1 MTKAEKAA
9 KIIADEIKKNIAVL
23 EAKFG
28 YEEMLARCG
37 RILTI
42 DRIAYFSDSPYD
54 GNCKY
59 GRYMT
64 GLALYM
70 YYIERYNEQYVER
83 KDQERL
89 DELFRTACRE
99 AGYDQ
104 KAVDGLRWGG
114 RKDIRMRVLPKVVE
128 FFDEG
133 FLTDSEAAYRKA
145 WDEKPYKD
153 INYGWD

>member
-37 RILTI
+37 SILTI
-42 DRIAYFSDSPYD
+42 DNIAYFNDEHNGY
-54 GNCKY
+54 CKY
-59 GRYMT
+59 GRYTT

-70 YYIERYNEQYVER
+70 YYIERYNELYVER
-83 KDQERL
+83 KDRERL

-104 KAVDGLRWGG
+104 KVVDGLRWGG

-128 FFDEG
+128 FFDED
-133 FLTDSEAAYRKA
+133 FLTDSKEA
-145 WDEKPYKD
+145 YKKSLAEREPE
-153 INYGWD
+153 INYGW

>member
-23 EAKFG
+23 EAEFG

-37 RILTI
+37 RILAI
-42 DRIAYFSDSPYD
+42 DRADYFNDENWYF
-54 GNCKY
+54 KY
-59 GRYMT
+59 GRYTT

-70 YYIERYNEQYVER
+70 YYIVRYNQQYVEI
-83 KDQERL
+83 KDQGRL

-99 AGYDQ
+99 AGYNQ
-104 KAVDGLRWGG
+104 KAVDGFRWG
-114 RKDIRMRVLPKVVE
+114 RKDIRMRVIPKVVE

-133 FLTDSEAAYRKA
+133 FLTDSKEAFEKA
-145 WDEKPYKD
+145 REELEEREPE
-153 INYGWD
+153 INYGW

>member
-42 DRIAYFSDSPYD
+42 DDIAYFNDEHNGD
-54 GNCKY
+54 CKY
-59 GRYMT
+59 GRYTT

-104 KAVDGLRWGG
+104 KVVDGLRWGG

-128 FFDEG
+128 FFDED
-133 FLTDSEAAYRKA
+133 FLTDSKEAYKKA
-145 WDEKPYKD
+145 LAEREPE
-153 INYGWD
+153 INYGW

>member
-42 DRIAYFSDSPYD
+42 DRIAYFNDEHNGD
-54 GNCKY
+54 CKY

-128 FFDEG
+128 FFDED
-133 FLTDSEAAYRKA
+133 FLADSKEAYKKA
-145 WDEKPYKD
+145 WAERQPE
-153 INYGWD
+153 INYCW